1 MGCNCG
7 GKVIMPKNHAQQ
19 NVPSITNGTN
29 QILLKQVQDQ
39 ARQQAEIQRIINP
52 SKTLIKTYR

>member
-1 MGCNCG
+1 MCNCG
-7 GKVIMPKNHAQQ
+7 KFNPPKSNVNKVSAPT
-19 NVPSITNGTN
+19 ITNGTN
-29 QILLKQVQDQ
+29 QVLLKQVQEQ

>member
-7 GKVIMPKNHAQQ
+7 KSSQPQPYSLKSA
-19 NVPSITNGTN
+19 VPTITNGTN
-29 QILLKQVQDQ
+29 QVLIKQIQEQ
-39 ARQQAEIQRIINP
+39 QRQQQAIQQIINP